1 MARESG
7 METRS
12 RQKRWLTTD
21 RATVI
26 TWITVPM
33 MLFTPWVAERNG
45 SIGDLL
51 WAEPLAAALLLAL
64 TALVVLPAAL
74 GRLVPTST
82 STVLSGVALGA
93 MITMGFLVLS
103 TMTMAR
109 AYACAYG
116 DCHYGEPPGM
126 IIPWGYLAGLVA
138 AVVNVLA
145 RTEGVRPEMH

>member
-1 MARESG
+1 
-7 METRS
+7 METGNRK
-12 RQKRWLTTD
+12 KRWLTTD

-45 SIGDLL
+45 TIGDLL
-51 WAEPLAAALLLAL
+51 SAEPLAAALLLAL

-74 GRLVPTST
+74 GRVVPTST
-82 STVLSGVALGA
+82 GTVLCGVALGA

-103 TMTMAR
+103 TVSMSR

-116 DCHYGEPPGM
+116 DCSYGEPPGV

-145 RTEGVRPEMH
+145 RTESTRQEMR